1 MATHDS
7 MILHHL
13 DTLFLVLDFLGVF
26 VGAVGGGIAT
36 IREDRY
42 KYDFIGVLGL
52 AFASALGGGIT
63 RDIVLQHGPPLAF
76 LDIRYELVAFA
87 GAIVALVFRTRIN
100 ERTERVI
107 VIVDAVAIGLFA
119 VSGTTRALD
128 AGLTRLPALL
138 LGMVT
143 AVGGG
148 SIRDVLTG
156 RTPKIF
162 EGGQFYALAALLGSA
177 VFLVSDALG
186 LAREI
191 SSVAG
196 ALACFLLRLMSWQF
210 NWRTRPV
217 RSG

>member
-1 MATHDS
+1 
-7 MILHHL
+7 
-13 DTLFLVLDFLGVF
+13 
-26 VGAVGGGIAT
+26 
-36 IREDRY
+36 
-42 KYDFIGVLGL
+42 
-52 AFASALGGGIT
+52 
-63 RDIVLQHGPPLAF
+63 
-76 LDIRYELVAFA
+76 
-87 GAIVALVFRTRIN
+87 
-100 ERTERVI
+100 
-107 VIVDAVAIGLFA
+107 
-119 VSGTTRALD
+119 
-128 AGLTRLPALL
+128 
-138 LGMVT
+138 MVT